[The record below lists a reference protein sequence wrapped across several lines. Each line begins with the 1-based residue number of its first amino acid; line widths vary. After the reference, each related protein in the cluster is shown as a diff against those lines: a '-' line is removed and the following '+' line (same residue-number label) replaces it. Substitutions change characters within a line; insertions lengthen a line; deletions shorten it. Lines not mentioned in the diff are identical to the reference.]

1 MTFAIPRVH
10 LPNMSISP
18 TSTFELGQ
26 LQWQDTGNILYRAFT
41 DSMPLQEAETLGV
54 DIDHPPNSKIF
65 DASNHSDDED
75 DIAALARRRR
85 AQLAGRDHNNQSNI
99 TVNFAG
105 LAELIRPSSPSAA
118 SRSVSS
124 RPKAIPPKLDL
135 RTFAYQFGVPMDLC
149 DKLEAI
155 HFNGPHLFRLI
166 SDEQLRTEGGL
177 SLGELTIL
185 RDAEERWKE
194 GH

>member
-1 MTFAIPRVH
+1 
-10 LPNMSISP
+10 MSISP
-18 TSTFELGQ
+18 TSTFELGR
-26 LQWQDTGNILYRAFT
+26 LQWQDTGNILYRVFT

-65 DASNHSDDED
+65 DVSNHSDDED
-75 DIAALARRRR
+75 DISALARRRH

-99 TVNFAG
+99 TVNFTG
-105 LAELIRPSSPSAA
+105 LAELIRPSSPSAT
-118 SRSVSS
+118 SRSSVIS

-135 RTFAYQFGVPMDLC
+135 RIFAHQFGIPMDLY

-155 HFNGPHLFRLI
+155 HLNGPHLLRLI

-177 SLGELTIL
+177 SLGELAIL